1 MIENIT
7 RGLYTDV
14 VDIRRKVFVETARL
28 VIDNDYQ
35 DHDLLKIEFAKI
47 PYKIISKNDPTYRCC
62 VYRERAI
69 VSERVRIAL
78 GLTLWKGE
86 MSGPVYNGIEE
97 ILTSKK
103 IKTEE
108 IVNVIPEACEK
119 CHVKEYKV
127 TDNCRKCLAHPCS
140 VVCPVNAVYFNDRY
154 SVINKDICIR
164 CGRCEI
170 ACPYN
175 AIVHFDRPCAAACG
189 VDAVESDATDRAVIN
204 QEKCVKCGM
213 CIVACPFGAIA
224 DKSEFVQMLIAVKE
238 NKPVYGI
245 IAPSFIGQFG
255 PKIKPEQIIAGI
267 REIGIKDVIEV
278 AYGADVAT
286 VKEGEEWHE
295 KIMKN
300 REKFLGTS
308 CCPAWVDMAKKL
320 FPESSASISDSFTPM
335 VATAKLIKEKKPDS
349 LVVFIGPCTAKKSES
364 TREEVKNFVD
374 YVITFEELAAVL
386 TAKDIELSDIKS
398 DLKLKD
404 ASSAGRNYPVS
415 GGVADAINDHIMH
428 HFKDASVKIDKRDS
442 LFECRKMLKEVL
454 AGNNNANL
462 IEGMACTGGCVG
474 GAGIISPIKRT
485 TREIKLFSEQSE
497 YKSSF
502 ENPGIYKK

>member
-28 VIDNDYQ
+28 VIDNDYKN
-35 DHDLLKIEFAKI
+35 HDLIKIEFAKI

-69 VSERVRIAL
+69 VAERVRIAL

-86 MSGPVYNGIEE
+86 ISGPVYEGIEKV
-97 ILTSKK
+97 LNSKK

-119 CHVKEYKV
+119 CRIKEYKV

-140 VVCPVNAVYFNDRY
+140 VVCPVNAVYFNDRF
-154 SVINKDICIR
+154 SVIDRDICIR

-189 VDAVESDATDRAVIN
+189 VDAIESDETNRAVIN
-204 QEKCVKCGM
+204 QKKCVKCGM

-224 DKSEFVQMLIAVKE
+224 DKSEFVQLMIAIKE
-238 NKPVYGI
+238 NKSIYGI

-255 PKIKPEQIIAGI
+255 PKITPEQIIAGI
-267 REIGIKDVIEV
+267 KEIGFKDVIEV

-286 VKEGEEWHE
+286 IKEGKEWYE
-295 KIMKN
+295 KVVKN
-300 REKFLGTS
+300 GEKFLGTS

-320 FPESSASISDSFTPM
+320 FPEISGNISDSFTPM

-364 TREEVKNFVD
+364 TRKEVKNFVD
-374 YVITFEELAAVL
+374 YVITFEELAAILV
-386 TAKDIELSDIKS
+386 AKDIELSEIES
-398 DLKLKD
+398 DFIIKD
-404 ASSAGRNYPVS
+404 ASSSGRNYPIS
-415 GGVADAINDHIMH
+415 GGVAEAINDYIIHNY
-428 HFKDASVKIDKRDS
+428 KDTAVKIDKRDS
-442 LFECRKMLKEVL
+442 ILECRKMLKEVIE
-454 AGNNNANL
+454 NKNDANL
-462 IEGMACTGGCVG
+462 LEGMSCPGGCVG

-485 TREIKLFSEQSE
+485 TREIKLFSEKSE
-497 YKSSF
+497 YKSAI
-502 ENPGIYKK
+502 ENPRLAK